1 VSTATP
7 EAPAETAAPDSAPPD
22 SAGHVARRRWR
33 RSRGILVA
41 IIALAIVGVVLA
53 TLQPRQEAGYLDP
66 DSPGQQGAKALTEI
80 TRQQGTP
87 VTVEHSVSAAADL
100 MRTRPDAVLVIT
112 HSERLL
118 PGDLSTLGGLP
129 GDRLL
134 IEPTGDTLEALAPGV
149 VRAGGASGTL
159 TPDCSLPAAVSA
171 GDVALPDA
179 QTYNAPAIAA
189 KCYFS
194 DGKPSLVQLPATGS
208 TVTVLGTGAP
218 LTNERLAE
226 EGNAAL
232 GMNLVGAR
240 ASAVWLLPDPPP
252 PGSGRKSFT
261 ELVPFGVKLAVLQ
274 AVIAVLLVA
283 LWRARRLGPVV
294 VEPLPVV
301 VRSAEAVEGL
311 ARLYRSRRACDRAA
325 LALRTGAL
333 ERLTAL
339 LGMPRSAATDP
350 AMAAEI
356 IAGIAAHTGQAQAT
370 IGAALY
376 GPPPVDDTGLVRLA
390 GYLDELERQVR
401 NS

>member
-7 EAPAETAAPDSAPPD
+7 EAPAETAAPGGPAPD
-22 SAGHVARRRWR
+22 GAGHVARRRWR

-53 TLQPRQEAGYLDP
+53 ALRPHQEAGYLDP
-66 DSPGQQGAKALTEI
+66 DAPTQQGAKALAEI
-80 TRQQGTP
+80 TRQNGTP
-87 VTVEHSVSAAADL
+87 VTVARSVSDAAEE
-100 MRTRPDAVLVIT
+100 MRARPDAVLVIT
-112 HSERLL
+112 YSERLL
-118 PGDLSTLGGLP
+118 PADLSTLQALP

-149 VRAGGASGTL
+149 VRSGTGSA
-159 TPDCSLPAAVSA
+159 TIAPDCSLPAAVNA
-171 GDVALPDA
+171 GDVGLPDA
-179 QTYNAPAIAA
+179 QTYNAPAGAT
-189 KCYFS
+189 KCYFT

-208 TVTVLGTGAP
+208 TVTVLGSGGP
-218 LTNERLAE
+218 FTNERLAE

-232 GMNLVGAR
+232 GMNLIGAR
-240 ASAVWLLPDPPP
+240 SSAVWLVPALPP
-252 PGSGRKSFT
+252 PGSGHKSFGD
-261 ELVPFGVKLAVLQ
+261 LVPFGVKLAVLQ
-274 AVIAVLLVA
+274 AIIAVVLVA

-301 VRSAEAVEGL
+301 VRSAEAVEGR
-311 ARLYRSRRACDRAA
+311 ARLYRARGAGDRAA
-325 LALRTGAL
+325 LALRAGAL

-350 AMAAEI
+350 AMSAEI
-356 IAGIAAHTGQAQAT
+356 IAGISAHTGQAQAT
-370 IGAALY
+370 IGMALY
-376 GPPPVDDTGLVRLA
+376 GPPPMDDAGLVRLA

>member
-1 VSTATP
+1 MSTATP
-7 EAPAETAAPDSAPPD
+7 EAPAETAAPGGTAPD

-41 IIALAIVGVVLA
+41 ILALAIVGVVLA
-53 TLQPRQEAGYLDP
+53 TLQPREGAGYLDP
-66 DSPGQQGAKALTEI
+66 DSPTQQGAKALTEI
-80 TRQQGTP
+80 TRQNGTP
-87 VTVEHSVSAAADL
+87 VTVTRSVSDAAEQ
-100 MRTRPDAVLVIT
+100 MRARPDAVLVIT

-118 PGDLSTLGGLP
+118 PGDLSTLQALP

-149 VRAGGASGTL
+149 VRAGTGSATIA
-159 TPDCSLPAAVSA
+159 PDCSLPAAVDA
-171 GDVALPDA
+171 GDVGLPDA
-179 QTYNAPAIAA
+179 QTYNAPAGAV

-208 TVTVLGTGAP
+208 TVTVLGSGGP
-218 LTNERLAE
+218 FTNERLAE

-232 GMNLVGAR
+232 GMNLIGAR
-240 ASAVWLLPDPPP
+240 SSAVWLLPAPPP
-252 PGSGRKSFT
+252 PGSGRKSFSD
-261 ELVPFGVKLAVLQ
+261 LVPFGVKLAVLQ
-274 AVIAVLLVA
+274 AIIAVVLVA

-301 VRSAEAVEGL
+301 VRSAEAVEGR
-311 ARLYRSRRACDRAA
+311 ARLYRARGAGDRAA
-325 LALRTGAL
+325 LALRAGAL

-339 LGMPRSAATDP
+339 LGMPRSAASDP
-350 AMAAEI
+350 AMSAEI
-356 IAGIAAHTGQAQAT
+356 IAGISAHTGQAQAT

-376 GPPPVDDTGLVRLA
+376 GPPPVDDAGLVRLA

>member
-7 EAPAETAAPDSAPPD
+7 EAGTAAPETSAPD

-33 RSRGILVA
+33 RSRGIMVA
-41 IIALAIVGVVLA
+41 ILALVIVGVVLA
-53 TLQPRQEAGYLDP
+53 ALRPHQQAAYLDP
-66 DSPGQQGAKALTEI
+66 DSAGQQGTRALAEI
-80 TRQQGTP
+80 TRQNGTP
-87 VTVEHSVSAAADL
+87 VTVVRSTSAAAEQ
-100 MRTRPDAVLVIT
+100 MRAQPDAVLVIT

-118 PGDLSTLGGLP
+118 PGDLSTLRALP

-134 IEPTGDTLEALAPGV
+134 VEPTGDTLEALAPGV
-149 VRAGGASGTL
+149 VPGGGLSGTVA
-159 TPDCSLPAAVSA
+159 PDCSLPAAVNA
-171 GDVALPDA
+171 GDVGLPDA
-179 QTYNAPAIAA
+179 QTYNAPAGAA

-194 DGKPSLVQLPATGS
+194 DGKPGLVQLPGIGS
-208 TVTVLGTGAP
+208 TVTVLGSGAP

-240 ASAVWLLPDPPP
+240 SSAVWLLPDPPP
-252 PGSGRKSFT
+252 PGSGRKSFSD
-261 ELVPFGVKLAVLQ
+261 LVPFGVKLAVLQ
-274 AVIAVLLVA
+274 AIIAVVLMA
-283 LWRARRLGPVV
+283 LWRARRLGSVV

-301 VRSAEAVEGL
+301 VRSAETVEGR
-311 ARLYRSRRACDRAA
+311 ARLYRSRRAGDRAA
-325 LALRTGAL
+325 LALRAGAL

-339 LGMPRSAATDP
+339 LGMPRSAAADP
-350 AMAAEI
+350 AMATEI
-356 IAGIAAHTGQAQAT
+356 IAGISAHTGQAQAT

-376 GPPPVDDTGLVRLA
+376 GPPPMDDAGLVRLA